1 MAASQVIE
9 LDQQRSVG
17 EILRLTLTMY
27 RRYPLLFAIL
37 AFGVIAPYELLRL
50 AATGVGPLGADSNES
65 SGVRFVFDLLSFSLV
80 GPLISALHIHA
91 VIAIGEGRT
100 PKLINVAQQGLRVL
114 PVVAA
119 AEVMA
124 NLLIGLGFIAF
135 VIPGVLLT
143 LRWSVVAQTA
153 AVDHEGW
160 SPAMNRS
167 ARLSSGNYGHI
178 FGLLFVVWVI
188 TFGINFA
195 ARYLFV
201 HGISIVRL
209 GDAFASLQN
218 GTGIGTVLVGIAV
231 HTITASLGALTLAI
245 LYFDLRACE
254 NNELV
259 LARPG
264 IDT

>member
-1 MAASQVIE
+1 VEASQVIE
-9 LDQQRSVG
+9 LDRERSVG
-17 EILRLTLTMY
+17 EILRLTLAMY
-27 RRYPLLFAIL
+27 WRYPLLFAIL

-50 AATGVGPLGADSNES
+50 AVTGVGPLGADGSGS

-91 VIAIGEGRT
+91 VIVIGEGRRPNLT
-100 PKLINVAQQGLRVL
+100 NVARQGLRVL
-114 PVVAA
+114 LVVAA
-119 AEVMA
+119 AEIAA

-160 SPAMNRS
+160 LPALRRS

-178 FGLLFVVWVI
+178 FGLLFVVWVV
-188 TFGINFA
+188 TFGLDLTVRSLFA
-195 ARYLFV
+195 
-201 HGISIVRL
+201 HGISIARI
-209 GDAFASLQN
+209 GGTFASLHN
-218 GTGIGTVLVGIAV
+218 GTGVGAVLVGIVV

-254 NNELV
+254 NSEHV
-259 LARPG
+259 RVRPG